1 MFNIRY
7 AISDLFSSKSTQKR
21 SDLAYYGKLVSGGNW
36 NPEEL
41 VAQGNQFLENGKVA
55 GCSKWGYSIK
65 PLSQVLPALYSRRPA
80 NLLYIHESEA
90 KVRDHG
96 VPRQWGAGKTVR
108 EVNANVET
116 VNWV

>member
-1 MFNIRY
+1 MWEG
-7 AISDLFSSKSTQKR
+7 D
-21 SDLAYYGKLVSGGNW
+21 
-36 NPEEL
+36 
-41 VAQGNQFLENGKVA
+41 QFLENGKVA

-80 NLLYIHESEA
+80 FLSQHDESED
-90 KVRDHG
+90 KVQDHG
-96 VPRQWGAGKTVR
+96 VTRQRGAGKTVR